1 MVEEA
6 FALSGYIFGDVNSEC
21 SFYSLSDGTAK
32 DRAGA
37 LLFRELLQKL
47 EANPSIRKSFFDMDD
62 GGYWAEHGWEVADG
76 EQVPLDV

>member
-1 MVEEA
+1 
-6 FALSGYIFGDVNSEC
+6 
-21 SFYSLSDGTAK
+21 
-32 DRAGA
+32 
-37 LLFRELLQKL
+37 LFRELLQKL